1 MLGYITDTEEDE
13 TDNAVGL
20 APHSIA
26 WLEECLS
33 ARLADP
39 EDEGGPE
46 DVMTNLGYVQLWR
59 DGEIVFGGLVIYK
72 LKGGE

>member
-1 MLGYITDTEEDE
+1 MPDYNTDIEEDE
-13 TDNAVGL
+13 TDNACGL
-20 APHSIA
+20 ASHSIT
-26 WLEECLS
+26 WLEERLA

-46 DVMTNLGYVQLWR
+46 DVMTNLGYVELWR
-59 DGEIVFGGLVIYK
+59 DGDVVQYGTVIFK